1 MSLFQTL
8 SALSNRLGD
17 RIHMEMTT
25 IENGQFRVMVTPD
38 LGVTPANAGAEET
51 DLRAALS
58 APLTITGTPQE
69 IDALLTEH
77 VQRRAPAQ
85 QAGAEALATLED
97 RIRAAASKAS
107 KAKPEAGKAKSG
119 GKASASPQATE
130 PETPAAP
137 VKAPTL
143 EDSF

>member
-8 SALSNRLGD
+8 AALSNRLGD

-25 IENGQFRVMVTPD
+25 IEDGQYRVMVTPD
-38 LGVTPANAGAEET
+38 LGATPANAGAEET
-51 DLRAALS
+51 ELRAALS

-97 RIRAAASKAS
+97 RIRAAASKA
-107 KAKPEAGKAKSG
+107 KPEAGKAKSG

-130 PETPAAP
+130 PEAPAAP